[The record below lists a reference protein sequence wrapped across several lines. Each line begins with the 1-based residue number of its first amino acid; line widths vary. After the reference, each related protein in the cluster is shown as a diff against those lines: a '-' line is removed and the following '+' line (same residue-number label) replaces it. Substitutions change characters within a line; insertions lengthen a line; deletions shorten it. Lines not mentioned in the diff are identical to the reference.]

1 MNTQFRKGAIEMC
14 ILALIDHRD
23 RYGYELVQAIAVYM
37 EINEG
42 TVYPILRRLEMAKE
56 VASYSVEHSGRLRR
70 YYRITEAG
78 QKRLRDFRLQIGQ
91 IQTALS
97 YIQGNGSPKEDPAG
111 REEP

>member
-42 TVYPILRRLEMAKE
+42 TVYPILRRLTQEGYVSTYLM
-56 VASYSVEHSGRLRR
+56 
-70 YYRITEAG
+70 
-78 QKRLRDFRLQIGQ
+78 
-91 IQTALS
+91 
-97 YIQGNGSPKEDPAG
+97 
-111 REEP
+111 